1 MLAMALGFGLA
12 GCGFSFAPLPAGSVA
27 GRANIYDYSPSV
39 IQSGNLRQS
48 WWCGGDYNAK
58 VSAQYSDTIQYESL
72 DLTTQV
78 TYGPV
83 QVMAE
88 TPGSWDSVYTCN
100 PKVVEGSFANPLGD
114 GESFTYAL
122 YYVGLGSF
130 QSGNNDIGVAFSN
143 DGISWKKYP
152 HPIISPETQDG
163 YGVGQPA
170 VYNNDHHGG
179 IRMFYEDD
187 SFFLHHVEAVS
198 TDGVHFVKLG
208 ILTTNGLDPN
218 WPTWGD
224 MAYDAGTGYWY
235 AGFNSPVRDA
245 STTGNVP
252 ERGSYG
258 IRLYRILDGSL
269 LTGTTPWELVTT
281 VDTNLTGY
289 ESNFLPGFARDM
301 YGNLLAGPAILTY
314 MSISNPPP
322 PWNASPAAAGAS
334 GSVAYWDL
342 SSTTWTPGNSLLA
355 LNQYSNQM
363 THEVTTGWVDPK
375 GGFSLQST
383 LGHLYPGPQSGATV
397 QFYGCKGGTM
407 DYFVSLDSACEGSRI
422 LGMNGYAYAR
432 PVAGLNLVAL
442 YRCSSGHD
450 HFVSTDPQCEGADN
464 QELLGYV
471 LP

>member
-1 MLAMALGFGLA
+1 M
-12 GCGFSFAPLPAGSVA
+12 
-27 GRANIYDYSPSV
+27 
-39 IQSGNLRQS
+39 
-48 WWCGGDYNAK
+48 
-58 VSAQYSDTIQYESL
+58 
-72 DLTTQV
+72 
-78 TYGPV
+78 
-83 QVMAE
+83 
-88 TPGSWDSVYTCN
+88 
-100 PKVVEGSFANPLGD
+100 
-114 GESFTYAL
+114 
-122 YYVGLGSF
+122 
-130 QSGNNDIGVAFSN
+130 
-143 DGISWKKYP
+143 
-152 HPIISPETQDG
+152 
-163 YGVGQPA
+163 
-170 VYNNDHHGG
+170 
-179 IRMFYEDD
+179 
-187 SFFLHHVEAVS
+187 
-198 TDGVHFVKLG
+198 
-208 ILTTNGLDPN
+208 
-218 WPTWGD
+218 
-224 MAYDAGTGYWY
+224 
-235 AGFNSPVRDA
+235 
-245 STTGNVP
+245 
-252 ERGSYG
+252 
-258 IRLYRILDGSL
+258 
-269 LTGTTPWELVTT
+269 VTT

-397 QFYGCKGGTM
+397 QLYGCKSGTM

-450 HFVSTDPQCEGADN
+450 HFVSSDPQCEGADD